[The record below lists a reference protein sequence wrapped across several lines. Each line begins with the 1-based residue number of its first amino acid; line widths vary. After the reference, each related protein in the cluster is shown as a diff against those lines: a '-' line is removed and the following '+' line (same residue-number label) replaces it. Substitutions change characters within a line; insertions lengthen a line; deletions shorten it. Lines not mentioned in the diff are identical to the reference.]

1 MLRVKLFSSAAF
13 GGDMEKLEAEING
26 WLAIAHP
33 AIRQMTQSGSEWH
46 VAVTFL
52 YESNQRDDETHNKVS
67 AAAGSF
73 EGDPEGADSDQ
84 ADADDEP
91 TLLPEAEL
99 PY

>member
-13 GGDMEKLEAEING
+13 GGDMDKFEAEING
-26 WLAIAHP
+26 WLASAHP
-33 AIRQMTQSGSEWH
+33 AIRQMTQSGSEGR

-52 YESNQRDDETHNKVS
+52 YDSNQRDAEAPSMGS
-67 AAAGSF
+67 AAAF
-73 EGDPEGADSDQ
+73 EGGADDADFDQ

-91 TLLPEAEL
+91 TLLPDAEL